1 MNEVKNYEDEPKY
14 DTKVI
19 NQNWKGLIRSAY
31 TYNEPIF
38 HRTIWEMSQTAFD
51 KPREIQ
57 VVVDDND
64 VLFISVGS
72 PGFVSFDDQEDDEEE
87 LYGEDKPK
95 MRIPLKQWIHTHP
108 FGKAFWSSTDMRT
121 LVTWEPILASATVLG
136 HNEKQR
142 ITFRA
147 DANGRHFNEFIQTD
161 WGDEEE

>member
-1 MNEVKNYEDEPKY
+1 MSKVKNYEDGPKY
-14 DTKVI
+14 DTI
-19 NQNWKGLIRSAY
+19 IHNESWKGLIRAAY
-31 TYNEPIF
+31 SYNEPMF

-57 VVVDDND
+57 VVVDAND

-72 PGFVSFDDQEDDEEE
+72 PGFVSFDDQEDE
-87 LYGEDKPK
+87 LYGDDKPK

-136 HNEKQR
+136 NHEKQR

-147 DANGRHFNEFIQTD
+147 DAIGRHYNEFIQTD

>member
-1 MNEVKNYEDEPKY
+1 MLILNG
-14 DTKVI
+14 
-19 NQNWKGLIRSAY
+19 NWKEAIKESFKEGDALK
-31 TYNEPIF
+31 EIF
-38 HRTIWEMSQTAFD
+38 KQVNPRGEFLETIWQMSLTAFD
-51 KPREIQ
+51 TPREIQ
-57 VVVDDND
+57 VVVDAND
-64 VLFISVGS
+64 VLFISVGI
-72 PGFVSFDDQEDDEEE
+72 PGFVSFDDQEDE
-87 LYGEDKPK
+87 LYGDDKPK

-121 LVTWEPILASATVLG
+121 LVTWEPILESATVLG